1 MCDRRGRR
9 TDHAAE
15 SDSPHAFFF
24 FFFFLNT
31 RLFLC
36 HLVSPEN
43 KEQQNN
49 KSLISPSLAEF
60 RWCRFFFPHTSP
72 RKNADG
78 QFKTPQTVF
87 EYDFS

>member
-15 SDSPHAFFF
+15 SNSPHAFFF
-24 FFFFLNT
+24 SFFLNT

-36 HLVSPEN
+36 HLVFPE
-43 KEQQNN
+43 KQRTTKQQ
-49 KSLISPSLAEF
+49 KSDFAIVSRVSLMP
-60 RWCRFFFPHTSP
+60 FFFPHTSP

-78 QFKTPQTVF
+78 QFETPQTVF